1 MKQKLNKL
9 EKYWVMYDVGN
20 SAFALLVS
28 TIIPIY
34 FKNMATENGVS
45 AADSTAY
52 LSYAISISTLIVA
65 ILGPVLGT
73 VADGKNR
80 KKPLFTLFML
90 IGVLGCAALALPK
103 SAILFLVVFVIT
115 KVGFS
120 GSLIFYDSM
129 LVDVTTDERMDD
141 VSSQGYAWGYIGS
154 CVPFIA
160 SLALIFG
167 ADYIGISGT
176 VATAGAFII
185 NALWWAVVT
194 IPLLKNYKQNYYVET
209 KVNGVK
215 ETIKRLGT
223 VCGEIKKDKK
233 VFLFLVAF
241 FFYIDGVYTIIE
253 MATSY
258 GKDVGISDTSLLLA
272 LLLTQ
277 IVAFP
282 CAIIFGKLAQKFET
296 SRLITVCIGAYFLV
310 AIYALWLDAAWKF
323 WVMATFVGVF
333 QGAIQ
338 ALSRSYF
345 AKIIPKE
352 KSSEYFG
359 IFDIFG
365 KGASFMGTML
375 MGISTQIFH
384 TSKAGV
390 IVIASMFVI
399 GFVIFKIQS
408 QTMQRGEKRSLA
420 VSRTLDEF
428 EAETENDY
436 DDYDYGYENDYEIGD
451 MDFAEERF

>member
-34 FKNMATENGVS
+34 FKNMATQNGIS

-80 KKPLFTLFML
+80 KKPLFTLFMMV
-90 IGVLGCAALALPK
+90 GVIGCAALALPK
-103 SAILFLVVFVIT
+103 SAMLFLVVFVIT

-176 VATAGAFII
+176 MATAIAFVI
-185 NALWWAVVT
+185 NALWWGVVT

-209 KVNGVK
+209 RTSGVT
-215 ETIKRLGT
+215 ETVKRLGS
-223 VCGEIKKDKK
+223 VCGEIKNNKK

-282 CAIIFGKLAQKFET
+282 CAILFGRLAQKFDT
-296 SRLITVCIGAYFLV
+296 ARLIAVCIGAYFLV
-310 AIYALWLDAAWKF
+310 AVYALWLDAAWKF
-323 WVMATFVGVF
+323 WMMATFVGVF

-338 ALSRSYF
+338 ALSRSYY
-345 AKIIPKE
+345 ARIIPKE

-390 IVIASMFVI
+390 IVIAAMFVI
-399 GFVIFKIQS
+399 GFVVFKLQANA
-408 QTMQRGEKRSLA
+408 MQHKEKDFAQKNVR
-420 VSRTLDEF
+420 DEF
-428 EAETENDY
+428 EAEDQNDY
-436 DDYDYGYENDYEIGD
+436 YEDEDDYEIGD

>member
-80 KKPLFTLFML
+80 KKPLFTLFMMV
-90 IGVLGCAALALPK
+90 GVIGCAALALPK
-103 SAILFLVVFVIT
+103 SAMLFLVVFVIT

-176 VATAGAFII
+176 MATAIAFVI

-209 KVNGVK
+209 RTSGVT
-215 ETIKRLGT
+215 ETVKRLGS
-223 VCGEIKKDKK
+223 VCGEIKNDKK

-282 CAIIFGKLAQKFET
+282 CAIIFGRLAQKFDT
-296 SRLITVCIGAYFLV
+296 ARLIAVCIGAYFLV
-310 AIYALWLDAAWKF
+310 AVYALWLDAAWKF
-323 WVMATFVGVF
+323 WMMATFVGVF

-338 ALSRSYF
+338 ALSRSYY
-345 AKIIPKE
+345 ARIIPKE

-390 IVIASMFVI
+390 IVIAAMFVI
-399 GFVIFKIQS
+399 GFVVFKLQANA
-408 QTMQRGEKRSLA
+408 MQHKEKDFAQKNVR
-420 VSRTLDEF
+420 DEF
-428 EAETENDY
+428 EAEDQNDY
-436 DDYDYGYENDYEIGD
+436 YEDEDDYEIGD
-451 MDFAEERF
+451 MNFAEERF

>member
-34 FKNMATENGVS
+34 FKNMATQNGIS

-80 KKPLFTLFML
+80 KKPLFTLFMMV
-90 IGVLGCAALALPK
+90 GVIGCAALALPK
-103 SAILFLVVFVIT
+103 SAMLFLVVFVIT

-176 VATAGAFII
+176 MATAIAFVI

-209 KVNGVK
+209 RTSGVS
-215 ETIKRLGT
+215 ETVKRLGS
-223 VCGEIKKDKK
+223 VCSEIKNDKK
-233 VFLFLVAF
+233 VFLFLIAF

-282 CAIIFGKLAQKFET
+282 CAILFGRLAQKFDT
-296 SRLITVCIGAYFLV
+296 ARLIAVCIGAYFLV
-310 AIYALWLDAAWKF
+310 AVYALWLDAAWKF
-323 WVMATFVGVF
+323 WMMATFVGVF

-338 ALSRSYF
+338 ALSRSYY
-345 AKIIPKE
+345 ARIIPKE

-390 IVIASMFVI
+390 IVIAAMFVI
-399 GFVIFKIQS
+399 GFVVFKLQANA
-408 QTMQRGEKRSLA
+408 MQHKEKDFAQKNVR
-420 VSRTLDEF
+420 DEF
-428 EAETENDY
+428 EAEDQNDY
-436 DDYDYGYENDYEIGD
+436 YEDEDDYEIGD

>member
-34 FKNMATENGVS
+34 FKNMATQNGIS

-80 KKPLFTLFML
+80 KKPLFTLFMMV
-90 IGVLGCAALALPK
+90 GVIGCAALALPK
-103 SAILFLVVFVIT
+103 SAMLFLVVFVIT

-176 VATAGAFII
+176 MATAIAFVI

-209 KVNGVK
+209 RTSGVS
-215 ETIKRLGT
+215 ETVKRLGS
-223 VCGEIKKDKK
+223 VCSEIKNNKK

-282 CAIIFGKLAQKFET
+282 CAIIFGRLAQKFDT
-296 SRLITVCIGAYFLV
+296 ARLIAVCIGAYFLV
-310 AIYALWLDAAWKF
+310 AVYALWLDAAWKF
-323 WVMATFVGVF
+323 WMMATFVGVF

-338 ALSRSYF
+338 ALSRSYY
-345 AKIIPKE
+345 ARIIPKE

-390 IVIASMFVI
+390 IVIAAMFVI
-399 GFVIFKIQS
+399 GFVVFKLQANA
-408 QTMQRGEKRSLA
+408 MQHKEKDFAQKNVR
-420 VSRTLDEF
+420 DEF
-428 EAETENDY
+428 EAEDQNDY
-436 DDYDYGYENDYEIGD
+436 YEDEDDYEIGD

>member
-154 CVPFIA
+154 CVPFVF

-209 KVNGVK
+209 KVNEVK

-451 MDFAEERF
+451 MNFAEERF